1 MKYFKMIFLF
11 LFGFAASQTYAQ
23 GFYKDLFWDSGVGL
37 DTTRILVFQSLG
49 LSMEYNKSET
59 ESVQHKLIVG
69 NEFDANGVLLYPDNS
84 PRFKMIY
91 TPGGDSRLHGRS
103 LGEDGRNR
111 IRTFFE
117 NGGSFVGVC
126 GGAAIIS
133 LSREKGKIWDDYYK
147 IWPGYVNQVRKAPL
161 YPDLTVQKNCDLLL
175 YRSFGEDRRIDDV
188 MFTFGSYPVEEDKN
202 WPEGTK
208 ILLRFDSPDLPLH
221 EKGACW
227 SYKKNE
233 KSGTIVVIN
242 CHPEISSFGEHLAL
256 IESIFLHALQGV
268 GTPRIKGT
276 LKKGQVRFMNKDTR
290 DNEPAFT
297 KIGDKQYHHFRV
309 EVPPNVKSF
318 SVTLNAEKEYDF
330 NIYLKRGG
338 IASSG
343 NAMYENTSP
352 GSFKKLNV
360 RNPEQGEWFIC
371 VECASTIRSMAGKY
385 FCKYIDDLKVL
396 NGVKYSIS
404 ATWE

>member
-1 MKYFKMIFLF
+1 MKYLKKIFLL
-11 LFGFAASQTYAQ
+11 LFCFAVSQSFAQ
-23 GFYKDLFWDSGVGL
+23 GFYKDLFWDAGVGL
-37 DTTRILVFQSLG
+37 DTTRIPVFQSLG
-49 LSMEYNKSET
+49 LSMEYNKCET
-59 ESVQHKLIVG
+59 EPIQRKLIVG

-91 TPGGDSRLHGRS
+91 TPGGDSRLHGSS
-103 LGEDGRNR
+103 LGENGRKR

-117 NGGSFVGVC
+117 NGSSFAGVC

-133 LSREKGKIWDDYYK
+133 LSREKGKIWDDYYN
-147 IWPGYVNQVRKAPL
+147 IWPGFVNQLREGPL
-161 YPDLTVQKNCDLLL
+161 YPDLAVQKNCDLLL
-175 YRSFGEDRRIDDV
+175 FRSFGEDNRIDDV

-208 ILLRFDSPDLPLH
+208 ILLRFESPDLPLH

-233 KSGTIVVIN
+233 RSGTIVVIN
-242 CHPEISSFGEHLAL
+242 CHPEISNSGEHLAL

-268 GTPRIKGT
+268 GPPRIKGT
-276 LKKGQVRFMNKDTR
+276 LKKGQVRFMNKETG

-297 KIGDKQYHHFRV
+297 KIGDKQYHYFRV
-309 EVPPNVKSF
+309 EIPPMAKNF
-318 SVTLNAEKEYDF
+318 SVTLNAEKGYDF
-330 NIYLKRGG
+330 NIYLKRGDFA
-338 IASSG
+338 ASG
-343 NAMYENTSP
+343 DAIHEDTSP
-352 GSFKKLNV
+352 GSFKKVNI
-360 RNPEQGEWFIC
+360 RNPEQGEWFIG
-371 VECASTIRSMAGKY
+371 VECASTVRSVAGKY
-385 FCKYIDDLKVL
+385 FYEYIDDLKVL